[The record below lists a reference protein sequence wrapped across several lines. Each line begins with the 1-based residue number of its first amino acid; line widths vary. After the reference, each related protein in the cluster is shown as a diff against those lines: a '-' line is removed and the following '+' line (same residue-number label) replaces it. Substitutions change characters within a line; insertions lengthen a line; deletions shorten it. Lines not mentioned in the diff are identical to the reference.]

1 MICCWLVSSAM
12 EFSWPLAFRLFYFI
26 FKGFQ
31 RHVKLI
37 IRFEMV
43 LQWLAYKHNTA
54 MDQLKCFCVVL
65 YAPSIT
71 KKNEKEKTII
81 TKSSQK
87 PRLL

>member
-1 MICCWLVSSAM
+1 MATRFSSV
-12 EFSWPLAFRLFYFI
+12 LFHFE
-26 FKGFQ
+26 GFQ

-65 YAPSIT
+65 YAPLQSQ